1 MRENMLAEQIYM
13 YCKNRWNYYENRDG
27 VYLPSKHDKKV
38 FEDAS
43 MKFGLTEIQCEE
55 YFDMIDKP
63 LAEQKVKD
71 AVQSGKVLELCDEVI
86 SGNGENPWGIKRI
99 LGNFYSIISE
109 INVDDLKYMYITVH
123 KRNES
128 NPSKEDCLL
137 SLSLNKKISITKRD
151 NGDIVISDS
160 ENSFAFDVENLIS
173 VTKGLPTPK
182 GKRAFANRSFLVLLS
197 NGNIVSVFMTF
208 GS

>member
-1 MRENMLAEQIYM
+1 
-13 YCKNRWNYYENRDG
+13 
-27 VYLPSKHDKKV
+27 
-38 FEDAS
+38 
-43 MKFGLTEIQCEE
+43 
-55 YFDMIDKP
+55 
-63 LAEQKVKD
+63 
-71 AVQSGKVLELCDEVI
+71 
-86 SGNGENPWGIKRI
+86 
-99 LGNFYSIISE
+99 
-109 INVDDLKYMYITVH
+109 MYITVH